1 MIFNIV
7 LQFFTRF
14 ELKIQFAKV
23 PFFQT
28 LVTTQTTNP
37 TLINAKITT
46 QHACN
51 YTNKPQRSQIKCVE
65 VFMLRLNVGN
75 HWEQMK
81 LLKINMVKLVEVV
94 IDKRNGNMMSN
105 SLLKMWYMK
114 RTMMIV

>member
-1 MIFNIV
+1 
-7 LQFFTRF
+7 
-14 ELKIQFAKV
+14 
-23 PFFQT
+23 
-28 LVTTQTTNP
+28 
-37 TLINAKITT
+37 
-46 QHACN
+46 
-51 YTNKPQRSQIKCVE
+51 
-65 VFMLRLNVGN
+65 MLRLNVGN